1 MLASV
6 LDELVVVNTAKK
18 MAKLISLIAG
28 YISMQSAKRIT
39 VTILIFH
46 HKIKIVVTIDCDV
59 TITE

>member
-28 YISMQSAKRIT
+28 YISMQSATTQVNWQSVLHQKE
-39 VTILIFH
+39 
-46 HKIKIVVTIDCDV
+46 
-59 TITE
+59 TEIRRE